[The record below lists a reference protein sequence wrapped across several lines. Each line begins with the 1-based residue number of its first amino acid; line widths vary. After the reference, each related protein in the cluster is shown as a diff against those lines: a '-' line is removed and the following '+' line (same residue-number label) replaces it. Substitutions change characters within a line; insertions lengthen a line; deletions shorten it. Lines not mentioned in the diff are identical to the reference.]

1 MSDPERTHSRIR
13 CASSSIVLVAGA
25 VVALALGACA
35 SQPSLDREALL
46 DPASCASCHPDQ
58 VREWSGSMHAYAS
71 DDPMFIALND
81 LLQEQTGGAAAGFC
95 IGCHAPI
102 AVAEG
107 ATVDGTDIDSVPRYL
122 RGVTCYFCHAVDA
135 VEDDHNGA
143 LHLADDGVIRG
154 PIADPLYT
162 EAHDSGYSTLHDGRA
177 LESSQLCG
185 ACHDVVTPGGLHL
198 EQTFAEWRDSVFAKP
213 GPAALSCNRC
223 HMPGSDRPAALVAGA
238 PERRVHEHAVP
249 GIDVALHDWPE
260 AAAQRA
266 LINRDLQPSILGK
279 LCVSPAGGGVDVE
292 VTLDNLLSG
301 HSFPSGVTHARRTW
315 VEVTAR
321 AAGDVVYQSGA
332 LRSDE
337 PAAESMDP
345 DLWLLRT
352 HLYDQDDNP
361 TLLPWLATR
370 ADSELLPAA
379 VTNDPSDP
387 GYYHSRSHSYHVNVV
402 PDEIDMRVHVR
413 PVGLEIG
420 AVLVDLGAIA
430 PSVAAA
436 VPTFTLTPTEIT
448 WRTEDGYGC
457 VTGRNP

>member
-1 MSDPERTHSRIR
+1 MSGPESAHSRIR
-13 CASSSIVLVAGA
+13 CASTSIVAIAGA
-25 VVALALGACA
+25 VVSLALGACA

-46 DPASCASCHPDQ
+46 DPASCESCHPDQ

-102 AVAEG
+102 AVREG

-154 PIADPLYT
+154 PIADPVYT
-162 EAHDSGYSTLHDGRA
+162 EAHESRYSALHDGRA

-198 EQTFAEWRDSVFAKP
+198 EKTFAEWRDSVFAKP

-223 HMPGSDRPAALVAGA
+223 HMPGSDRPAAMVAGA

-260 AAAQRA
+260 TAAQRT
-266 LINRDLQPSILGK
+266 LIARDLQPSILGK
-279 LCVSPAGGGVDVE
+279 LCVSPGGGGVDVE
-292 VTLDNLLSG
+292 VTLDNLLAG

-315 VEVTAR
+315 VELTAR
-321 AAGDVVYQSGA
+321 TAGDVVYQSGA

-352 HLYDQDDNP
+352 HLYDKDDDP

-370 ADSELLPAA
+370 VESQLLPAA
-379 VTNDPSDP
+379 VTNDPSQP
-387 GYYHSRSHSYHVNVV
+387 GYYHSRSHSYHVDVV

-420 AVLVDLGAIA
+420 AVLVDLGAID
-430 PSVAAA
+430 PSVVAA

-457 VTGRNP
+457 VSGGNR